1 MRNTLRVNVT
11 AALALT
17 GVLWAMAPDS
27 PVADAAMRSDV
38 ESVRSLLKHGADVN
52 AAQGDGMTALHWAAV
67 NGDVETAEI
76 LIYAGAGVDAQTR
89 LGSYTPLHLA
99 SREGHAEVLKS
110 LLAAGVDVNALTS
123 TGGVAALHFSAAAG
137 DVEAIKALVKHGAEL
152 DKAESVWGHTPLIFA
167 AAKNRAEAV
176 TVLLH
181 SGADPVVSGRVID
194 IAARNEGDRAEQKAR
209 NERLGLAEFP
219 GSSSQGRGGRGSFRG
234 RDSLP
239 DLPGTGTL
247 PVMRMTDWIGDY
259 GGLTALTV
267 AARDGNIEAAKALL
281 AGGADINQVT
291 AGDHSSPLL
300 MAAINGQFSIA
311 MMLLER
317 GADPNLVS
325 ESGDNPLFATIS
337 RQWLPEGKFPHSSA
351 HLQQQTTYL
360 ELMEALLEAGADV
373 NARLE
378 YNIWHME
385 LGANLL
391 RLDWVGATAF
401 IRAAHAL
408 DVNAMKL
415 LVRSGA
421 DPHIAIKRPA
431 GRRRARDAAFL
442 SYPPP
447 TVEVAEVPVGAS
459 AVFPINV
466 VTGYSYAD
474 AWVGNAHRHVE
485 NGWMPAVKYLV
496 EKLGADVLQ
505 PDYYGMTPLHN
516 AASRGDN
523 EMVLYLL
530 KQGADPHAV
539 DGRGRTTVDV
549 ANGPMQRTQ
558 PYPETIALLEGIGVT
573 NNHMCITC

>member
-167 AAKNRAEAV
+167 ATKNRAEAV

-194 IAARNEGDRAEQKAR
+194 IAARNEGDRVEQKAR
-209 NERLGLAEFP
+209 NERLGLDAFP
-219 GSSSQGRGGRGSFRG
+219 GSSAQGRGGRSR
-234 RDSLP
+234 RDSVP
-239 DLPGTGTL
+239 DLPGAGAL

-300 MAAINGQFSIA
+300 MAAINGQFNIA

-408 DVNAMKL
+408 DVDAMKL

-431 GRRRARDAAFL
+431 SRRGARDATSFN
-442 SYPPP
+442 YQQDG
-447 TVEVAEVPVGAS
+447 VEELEEVPIGAPG
-459 AVFPINV
+459 VFPIHV

-474 AWVGNAHRHVE
+474 SFVGNAHRHVE

-530 KQGADPHAV
+530 KQGTDPHAL
-539 DGRGRTTVDV
+539 DRRGRTTVDV
-549 ANGPMQRTQ
+549 ANGPHQRMQ
-558 PYPETIALLEGIGVT
+558 PYPETIALLEGIGVR
-573 NNHMCITC
+573 NNHMCLTC

>member
-1 MRNTLRVNVT
+1 MRNTLRVNVS

-27 PVADAAMRSDV
+27 PVADAAMRGDV

-209 NERLGLAEFP
+209 NERLGLTP
-219 GSSSQGRGGRGSFRG
+219 VYRSY
-234 RDSLP
+234 RDSVP
-239 DLPGTGTL
+239 DPPGAGAL
-247 PVMRMTDWIGDY
+247 PVMRRPDEIGRY

-267 AARDGNIEAAKALL
+267 AARDGSVETVKALVN
-281 AGGADINQVT
+281 GGADINQVT

-408 DVNAMKL
+408 DVDAMKL

-431 GRRRARDAAFL
+431 SRRGARDATSFN
-442 SYPPP
+442 YQQDG
-447 TVEVAEVPVGAS
+447 VEELEEVPIGAPG
-459 AVFPINV
+459 VFPIHV

-474 AWVGNAHRHVE
+474 SFVGNAHRHVE

-496 EKLGADVLQ
+496 EELGADVLQ

-530 KQGADPHAV
+530 KQGTDPHAL
-539 DGRGRTTVDV
+539 DRRGRTTVDV
-549 ANGPMQRTQ
+549 ANGPHQRMQ
-558 PYPETIALLEGIGVT
+558 PYPETITLLEGIGVR
-573 NNHMCITC
+573 NNHMCLTC

>member
-1 MRNTLRVNVT
+1 MRNTLRVNVS

-27 PVADAAMRSDV
+27 PVADAAMRGDV

-137 DVEAIKALVKHGAEL
+137 DVEAIEALVKHGAEL

-176 TVLLH
+176 TALLH

-209 NERLGLAEFP
+209 NERLGLTP
-219 GSSSQGRGGRGSFRG
+219 VYRSY
-234 RDSLP
+234 RDSVP
-239 DLPGTGTL
+239 DPPGAGAL
-247 PVMRMTDWIGDY
+247 PVMRRPDEIGRY

-267 AARDGNIEAAKALL
+267 AARDGSVETVKALVN
-281 AGGADINQVT
+281 GGADVNQVT

-300 MAAINGQFSIA
+300 MAAINGQFGIA

-337 RQWLPEGKFPHSSA
+337 RQWLPEGKFPHSAA
-351 HLQQQTTYL
+351 HLQQQTTHL
-360 ELMEALLEAGADV
+360 ELMEAMLEAGADV

-385 LGANLL
+385 LGADLL

-401 IRAAHAL
+401 LRAAHAL
-408 DVNAMKL
+408 DVDAMKL
-415 LVRSGA
+415 LVRYGA

-431 GRRRARDAAFL
+431 RDPNPVTAGEPHWL
-442 SYPPP
+442 NQIKVD
-447 TVEVAEVPVGAS
+447 VEPVPVGAPGI
-459 AVFPINV
+459 FPIHV
-466 VTGYSYAD
+466 ATGHAYAD
-474 AWVGNAHRHVE
+474 GWVGNAHRHVE
-485 NGWMPAVKYLV
+485 NGWMLAVKYLV
-496 EKLGADVLQ
+496 EELGAAVLQ

-530 KQGADPHAV
+530 KHGADPFAV
-539 DGRGRTTVDV
+539 DRRGRTTVDV
-549 ANGPMQRTQ
+549 ANGPVQRTQ